1 MTNPTPNNT
10 FQSREKLLHTAATW
24 FDDGHYASLL
34 AARVQHPTASE
45 ECAEDVLMAY
55 LQGNIT
61 PYLQALD
68 FHCEVLANP
77 LPGMPPVLIARRVED
92 AALPT
97 VLTYGHG
104 DVVRGQDAQW
114 REGLQPWALT
124 PEGDRWYGRGTADN
138 KGQHTINLAALAH
151 VIQVRQAQG
160 GRLGY
165 NVTVLLEMGEEVGS
179 PGLRELCAQ
188 EQERL
193 RADVFIAS
201 DGPRVHAAQPTVFL
215 GSRGIVNFSLHLKS
229 RDRAFHSGNWGG
241 VLTNP
246 AVVIANAVSCMVGP
260 RGAMLVEGLQ
270 PPPISDD
277 IRAALAAVDV
287 GTGDDDPATDPAWG
301 RSELSASERLHAWN
315 TLEVLALGA
324 GSIDRPVGA
333 IPYQATAHCQMRFVP
348 GTDWRNLESTVRA
361 HLDAHGFEDVVVTVT
376 AATPATRLSLQSP
389 WVAWTLAS
397 LQQSTGKTP
406 TLLPNLAGSLPN
418 DAFAEILGQPTVWIP
433 HSYPACAQHAP
444 NEHILGSVAKEG
456 LLMMAGLFWDL
467 GSSASSAN
475 AAPWPTAKA

>member
-1 MTNPTPNNT
+1 MTPPTPS
-10 FQSREKLLHTAATW
+10 SREKLLQTAATW
-24 FDDGHYASLL
+24 FDEGHYAELL

-45 ECAEDVLMAY
+45 ECAHAVLSAY
-55 LQGNIT
+55 LQDNIT
-61 PYLQALD
+61 PYLQALE
-68 FHCEVLANP
+68 FHCEVIANP
-77 LPGMPPVLIARRVED
+77 LPDMPPMLIARRIED
-92 AALPT
+92 PALPT
-97 VLTYGHG
+97 ILTYGHG
-104 DVVRGQDAQW
+104 DVVRGQATQW
-114 REGLQPWALT
+114 RKGLQPWVLT
-124 PEGDRWYGRGTADN
+124 QEGDRWYGRGTADN

-151 VIQVRQAQG
+151 VIQARS

-188 EQERL
+188 EQARL

-260 RGAMLVEGLQ
+260 RGAILVDGLQ

-277 IRAALAAVDV
+277 IRAALAAVEV
-287 GTGDDDPATDPAWG
+287 GTGEDDPLTDPAWG
-301 RSELSASERLHAWN
+301 RSELSESERLHAWN

-324 GSIDRPVGA
+324 GSVDRPVGA
-333 IPYQATAHCQMRFVP
+333 IPPQATAHCQMRFVP
-348 GTDWRNLESTVRA
+348 GTDWQNLEATVRA
-361 HLDAHGFEDVVVTVT
+361 HLDAHGFEDVSVKVT

-389 WVAWTLAS
+389 WVAWTLTS

-418 DAFAEILGQPTVWIP
+418 DAFAEVLGQPTVWIP

-444 NEHILGSVAKEG
+444 NEHILASVAKEG
-456 LLMMAGLFWDL
+456 LLMMTGLFWDL
-467 GSSASSAN
+467 GSQSSSSGVV
-475 AAPWPTAKA
+475 PWEATRV